1 MTSRRW
7 FFVRALLFVVALEAA
22 VAVCLALVG
31 SRRAAGL
38 DRARFDNRRLVSE
51 LGLADLALWSD
62 ASYCRHPSLAFPFSA
77 LADHPS
83 AMEHFPAGS
92 MVPPLW
98 VEPPDRLGEP

>member
-7 FFVRALLFVVALEAA
+7 FFVRALLVVVAFEVAA
-22 VAVCLALVG
+22 ATCLALVG
-31 SRRAAGL
+31 SRRTADL
-38 DRARFDNRRLVSE
+38 DRARIDNRRLVSE

-62 ASYCRHPSLAFPFSA
+62 AVYCRHPSLAVPFSA

-98 VEPPDRLGEP
+98 VEPPDRQGEP

>member
-1 MTSRRW
+1 MTSRRCLY
-7 FFVRALLFVVALEAA
+7 VRALLVVVAFEVA
-22 VAVCLALVG
+22 VATCLALVG

-38 DRARFDNRRLVSE
+38 DRARIDNRRLVSE

-62 ASYCRHPSLAFPFSA
+62 ASYCRHPSLAVPYSA

-92 MVPPLW
+92 MVPPPW
-98 VEPPDRLGEP
+98 FEPPDRRGEP

>member
-1 MTSRRW
+1 MTTRRW
-7 FFVRALLFVVALEAA
+7 FFVRALIVVVAFEVVVAA
-22 VAVCLALVG
+22 CLALVG

-38 DRARFDNRRLVSE
+38 DRARADNRRLVSE

-62 ASYCRHPSLAFPFSA
+62 ASYCRHPSLAAPYSA

-98 VEPPDRLGEP
+98 VETPDRRGGP